1 VSRHLKVLE
10 AAGLIERRVE
20 AQWRRCRLWP
30 EALRAMNDWL
40 EAYRRFWEDRFDRL
54 ARHIQDNPE
63 QKEDDHD
70 SEHPERR
77 DPDR

>member
-1 VSRHLKVLE
+1 
-10 AAGLIERRVE
+10 
-20 AQWRRCRLWP
+20 
-30 EALRAMNDWL
+30 MNDWL
-40 EAYRRFWEDRFDRL
+40 ETYRRFWEDRFDRL